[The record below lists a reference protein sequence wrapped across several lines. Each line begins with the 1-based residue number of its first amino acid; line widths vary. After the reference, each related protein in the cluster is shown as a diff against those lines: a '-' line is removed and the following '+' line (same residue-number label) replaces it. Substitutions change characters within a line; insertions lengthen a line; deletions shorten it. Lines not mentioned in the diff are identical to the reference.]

1 MYESALAFSVY
12 KEIENRRNED
22 REIFFQHFCPVIRLI
37 SEGKEG
43 SQGMIEELYK
53 KYYEELINW
62 CHSMTGNLYTA
73 EELVHEAFLRAML
86 HEDTLSTLKEQQSR
100 SWLYRTVKNLYVD
113 RLRHGKKEIILDEFS
128 QPQIDSEELVRL
140 EWEKLLETLPDLEGV
155 IFSLRYLEGYNS
167 KQIGD
172 ILLLSPGTVRSKL
185 SSARQHLKR
194 ILGGNK
200 YV

>member
-1 MYESALAFSVY
+1 M
-12 KEIENRRNED
+12 
-22 REIFFQHFCPVIRLI
+22 FQHFCPVIRLI
-37 SEGKEG
+37 SERQKKG
-43 SQGMIEELYK
+43 SQGMIEELYQ

-113 RLRHGKKEIILDEFS
+113 RLRHGKKEIISDEFS
-128 QPQIDSEELVRL
+128 QLQIDSEELVRL

>member
-1 MYESALAFSVY
+1 MLAFSNDYYGLNFRAKQSV
-12 KEIENRRNED
+12 EL
-22 REIFFQHFCPVIRLI
+22 FCAYLI
-37 SEGKEG
+37 SERQKKG

-113 RLRHGKKEIILDEFS
+113 RLRHGKKEIISDEFS
-128 QPQIDSEELVRL
+128 QLQIDSEELVRL

>member
-1 MYESALAFSVY
+1 MS
-12 KEIENRRNED
+12 IEKYFVIRMIN
-22 REIFFQHFCPVIRLI
+22 IFQHFCSVIRLI
-37 SEGKEG
+37 SERQKKGLR
-43 SQGMIEELYK
+43 GMIEELYK

-86 HEDTLSTLKEQQSR
+86 HEDTLSALKEQQSR

-113 RLRHGKKEIILDEFS
+113 RLRHGKKEIISDEFS
-128 QPQIDSEELVRL
+128 QPQINSEELVRL

>member
-1 MYESALAFSVY
+1 
-12 KEIENRRNED
+12 
-22 REIFFQHFCPVIRLI
+22 
-37 SEGKEG
+37 
-43 SQGMIEELYK
+43 MIEELYK

-113 RLRHGKKEIILDEFS
+113 RLRHGKKEIISDEFS
-128 QPQIDSEELVRL
+128 QLQIDSEKLVRL

>member
-1 MYESALAFSVY
+1 M
-12 KEIENRRNED
+12 
-22 REIFFQHFCPVIRLI
+22 FQHFCPVIRLI
-37 SEGKEG
+37 NERQKKG

-113 RLRHGKKEIILDEFS
+113 RLRHDKKEIISDEFS
-128 QPQIDSEELVRL
+128 QLQIDSEELVRL